1 VSARSKAL
9 LVALGVLAAAVTL
22 AACGGGGST
31 ITTGE
36 YVVKPPEIEDWPLF
50 GRDTDNT
57 RFATQDEI
65 DTGNV
70 DELGEAWSTD
80 LGPDQFL
87 MESFP
92 IVIGETIFVTTSTD
106 EVIALDGKT
115 GQTKWTYTPE
125 VDFSQSTGVGGYGVS
140 VNRGVAAEN
149 GKLFVLTFDDK
160 LQAISQK
167 TGERLW
173 SSTVADPA
181 TGAYESMAPSVYD
194 GKVYVGDSGSEDGVR
209 GFVACYDQ
217 KTGKKLWQFYT
228 VPKAGTGW
236 VPKGGGG
243 GTIYMPPTIDTKTG
257 IVYVG
262 TGNPAPVIIGAKRPG
277 KNLYTDSIL
286 ALDANTGELLWYHQ
300 EQAHD
305 LWDYDAESPVV
316 LFNAEIEGRRRRGVA
331 EAGKNG
337 LLFLLD
343 AKTGKNLFPSVPFV
357 KRDHSPPT
365 EEGTLECPGAVG
377 GSQYSPLAYSPE
389 TQAVYVSGI
398 NICMV
403 LKVTYEN
410 HNGEKQFG
418 GDRIVPEDT
427 EKTGTF
433 TAVSTIDGK
442 VIWKHNMPT
451 PMDGGATATAGGLV
465 FTGDQQGILYAFD
478 AESGKNLWQ
487 GNLKLAFGTAPVV
500 YSIDGSQYVLV
511 TIGGAALTASEEL
524 GEIGAR
530 VVALKLGGK
539 ELPPGPALK

>member
-1 VSARSKAL
+1 VSARLKAL
-9 LVALGVLAAAVTL
+9 LMALGVLVATVTL

-173 SSTVADPA
+173 SSQVADPA

-209 GFVACYDQ
+209 GFVAAYDQ

-243 GTIYMPPTIDTKTG
+243 GTIYMPPTIDPKTG

-262 TGNPAPVIIGAKRPG
+262 TGNPAPVIVGAKRPG

-365 EEGTLECPGAVG
+365 EGGTLECPGAVG

-410 HNGEKQFG
+410 HNGEKAFG
-418 GDRIVPEDT
+418 GDRVVPEDT

-433 TAVSTIDGK
+433 TAVSTITGK

-500 YSIDGSQYVLV
+500 YSIDGTQYVLV